1 MRVALLSREFPPEV
15 YGGAG
20 VHIEYLAASLASLDS
35 VDVGVY
41 CFGAPRSSP
50 LVAGTFDPWPA
61 VTGGV
66 GGGALG
72 PVSVDL
78 LMAQAV
84 AGADIVHSHTWYAN
98 LGGHLAKL
106 MHGIPHVLTTHS
118 LEPLRPWKRDQLGP
132 GYDVS
137 LWCERTAIEA
147 ADAVIAVS
155 AGMRDDVVATYP
167 AVDPDRVVVIYN
179 GVDPDEY
186 HPVSDVDALVRHGI
200 DPDRP
205 SVVFLGR
212 ITEQKGILE
221 LLAAGPSIDPV
232 AQLVLCAASPDTP
245 AIEAQVRDAVASLS
259 AARSGVC
266 WISSP
271 LPRPEAVQILSHAS
285 VFVCPSR
292 YEPFGLVNIEAMAC
306 GAPVVATAT
315 GGIPEIVMDG
325 ETGYLVPPGPDFVAT
340 LAERINALVTDPALA
355 RRFGEA
361 GRRRVLDRFTWPAIA
376 AATADLYRHLIG
388 S

>member
-1 MRVALLSREFPPEV
+1 MQVALLTREFPPEV

-20 VHIEYLAASLASLDS
+20 VHIENLASSLAALGS
-35 VDVGVY
+35 VAVGVH

-50 LVAGTFDPWPA
+50 LVSSSYTPWPA
-61 VTGGV
+61 VTSGS

-72 PVSVDL
+72 PLSVDL
-78 LMAQAV
+78 LMAQGV
-84 AGADIVHSHTWYAN
+84 LGSDIVHSHTWYTNMA
-98 LGGHLAKL
+98 GHLAKL
-106 MHGIPHVLTTHS
+106 MYGIPHVVTTHS
-118 LEPLRPWKRDQLGP
+118 LEPLRPWKREQLGP

-137 LWCERTAIEA
+137 RWCERTAIES

-155 AGMRDDVVATYP
+155 AGMRDDVLQVYP
-167 AVDPDRVVVIYN
+167 AVSPERVAVIYN
-179 GVDPDEY
+179 GVDPLVY
-186 HPVSDVDALVRHGI
+186 QPTSSIDALIRHGI

-221 LLAAGPSIDPV
+221 LLAAAPLIDPS

-245 AIEAQVRDAVASLS
+245 EIEAAVASAVKSLS
-259 AARSGVC
+259 SSRSGVI

-271 LPRPEAVQILSHAS
+271 LPRPDAIQVLSHAS

-315 GGIPEIVMDG
+315 GGIPEIVVDI
-325 ETGYLVPPGPDFVAT
+325 F
-340 LAERINALVTDPALA
+340 
-355 RRFGEA
+355 
-361 GRRRVLDRFTWPAIA
+361 
-376 AATADLYRHLIG
+376 
-388 S
+388 